1 MRNHD
6 FSHVLWIGGSVCS
19 GKTSAAKDLASRY
32 GLRIYSFDGAEPFH
46 IYRSVPERQPNLI
59 RFMAMTMDERWVLR
73 TPEAMAEHALAA
85 WSEERFPMVLDDLRH
100 LPGSGAV
107 IAEGAGLLPQKV
119 APLMT
124 DHRCALWLVATP
136 DCIRQVRT
144 VRGEGV
150 SQATSDSRRA
160 FENPVW
166 VCHGMPGNPWNSIW
180 PRSPIY
186 DANASDADR
195 DASLRMLANVDA
207 TLVLCGHIPG
217 PHEYRDQ
224 LPDGC
229 DHYVVRAGARDAES
243 VDYAVLTRRSQAAAR
258 GTAEPCRRSS

>member
-1 MRNHD
+1 MSNHD

-32 GLRIYSFDGAEPFH
+32 GLRSYSFDRAEPFH
-46 IYRSVPERQPNLI
+46 IYRSVPEQQPNLI

-73 TPEAMAEHALAA
+73 TPEAMAELALAA

-119 APLMT
+119 APLLT
-124 DHRCALWLVATP
+124 DNRCALWLVATP

-150 SQATSDSRRA
+150 SVSQVTSDPRRA
-160 FENPVW
+160 FENLVARDVLMAEHIRLDAVRLGLPV
-166 VCHGMPGNPWNSIW
+166 VSV
-180 PRSPIY
+180 
-186 DANASDADR
+186 DADSLPGIAAIIER
-195 DASLRMLANVDA
+195 HFAS
-207 TLVLCGHIPG
+207 
-217 PHEYRDQ
+217 Q
-224 LPDGC
+224 LN
-229 DHYVVRAGARDAES
+229 
-243 VDYAVLTRRSQAAAR
+243 
-258 GTAEPCRRSS
+258 

>member
-73 TPEAMAEHALAA
+73 TPEAMAEHALVA

-107 IAEGAGLLPQKV
+107 IAEGAGLLPEKV
-119 APLMT
+119 APLLT
-124 DHRCALWLVATP
+124 DNRCALWLVATP
-136 DCIRQVRT
+136 DCIRQGRA
-144 VRGEGV
+144 VRGDGV
-150 SQATSDSRRA
+150 SQATSDPRRA
-160 FENPVW
+160 FENLVARD
-166 VCHGMPGNPWNSIW
+166 VLMAEHI
-180 PRSPIY
+180 RHE
-186 DANASDADR
+186 ADR
-195 DASLRMLANVDA
+195 LGLPVISVDGDSVPGIAAIIERHFAS
-207 TLVLCGHIPG
+207 
-217 PHEYRDQ
+217 Q
-224 LPDGC
+224 LPGVC
-229 DHYVVRAGARDAES
+229 
-243 VDYAVLTRRSQAAAR
+243 
-258 GTAEPCRRSS
+258 

>member
-6 FSHVLWIGGSVCS
+6 FSHILWIGGSVCS
-19 GKTSAAKDLASRY
+19 GKTSAVTDLASRY

-107 IAEGAGLLPQKV
+107 IAEGAGLLPRKV
-119 APLMT
+119 APLLT
-124 DHRCALWLVATP
+124 DNRCALWLVATP

-150 SQATSDSRRA
+150 SQATSDPKRA
-160 FENPVW
+160 FENLVARN
-166 VCHGMPGNPWNSIW
+166 VLMTEHI
-180 PRSPIY
+180 RH
-186 DANASDADR
+186 DADR
-195 DASLRMLANVDA
+195 LGLTVVSVDA
-207 TLVLCGHIPG
+207 DSLLGISAIIEWHFASHLPG
-217 PHEYRDQ
+217 V
-224 LPDGC
+224 C
-229 DHYVVRAGARDAES
+229 
-243 VDYAVLTRRSQAAAR
+243 
-258 GTAEPCRRSS
+258 